1 MATSDRFDQDLFAG
15 LIPLHI
21 LHHASE
27 KPIYGLWIIEELGRH
42 GYKLSAGT
50 LYPLLHRLEKRGL
63 LRSDQERAGQR
74 MRRVYQITVAG
85 RRSLAAA
92 KHKVKELFG
101 ELFESELHRVFGRR
115 EHERRQ
121 PARAAAGAVKP
132 SLRARRR
139 RKK

>member
-1 MATSDRFDQDLFAG
+1 MSARTNEDLYSG

-27 KPIYGLWIIEELGRH
+27 KPVYGLWIIEELGRH

-63 LRSDQERAGQR
+63 LNSVAERSGKRI
-74 MRRVYQITVAG
+74 RRLYAITTSG
-85 RRSLAAA
+85 RRALAEA
-92 KHKVKELFG
+92 KQKVKELFG
-101 ELFESELHRVFGRR
+101 EMFESELQRVFGHR
-115 EHERRQ
+115 EHEERQ
-121 PARAAAGAVKP
+121 PPRKAAIATKP
-132 SLRARRR
+132 SHRVRQS